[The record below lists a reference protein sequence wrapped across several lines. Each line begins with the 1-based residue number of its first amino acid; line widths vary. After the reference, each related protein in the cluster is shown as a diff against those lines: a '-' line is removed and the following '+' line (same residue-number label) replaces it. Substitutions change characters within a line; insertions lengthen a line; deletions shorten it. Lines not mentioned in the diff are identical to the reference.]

1 MKTAMKKTYMAPLTR
16 EYEIRERLM
25 GTVSGFGL
33 EGMGVKISYGGVDEE
48 GELEPESRRA
58 RFPDNEDEWDDY
70 DE

>member
-1 MKTAMKKTYMAPLTR
+1 
-16 EYEIRERLM
+16 M